1 MHYQLSISNA
11 AEHFIQLK
19 WTITNLHQPT
29 ICLQLPAWR
38 PGRYELANYAKN
50 IRCLQITNENGVI
63 VPFKKTTK
71 DCWEVNCA
79 GCHAL
84 VIQYEYY
91 ANQYDAGAS
100 YADATQLYINPVN
113 CFMYAHGRMDEAYA
127 VELLVP
133 DDYSVACQLPLKNKT
148 LYATN
153 FDELADSPFIASA
166 TLQHHEF
173 VVATTRMHFWFQGK
187 HDLDMN
193 LLEEDTIA
201 YTKAQINVFGE
212 LPCKDYHFLYIM
224 HPYPFRHGVE
234 HANSTVI
241 AMGKAETEIR
251 DEFYHS
257 LLAISSHELFHLWN
271 IKRIRPTEM
280 LPYDFTKENYS
291 TLGYVYEGVTTYYG
305 DQILLR
311 CGTWSWE
318 QYCSSFNSDLKRHL
332 TNPGRFNYSVAASSF
347 DTWLDGYVPGIA
359 GRKVSIYMEGML
371 AALIADLMIINH
383 SESKYSLDDVMKAL
397 YKHYKEGKGYDEAL
411 YKQLLE
417 QFAGISFDAYFNE
430 VIHGVGNIEL
440 WLTQYLDKMGCKLAE
455 AKGETVLVINPN
467 PSEKQK
473 KIFNYWLRNTME

>member
-1 MHYQLSISNA
+1 MHYQVSISNA

-19 WTITNLHQPT
+19 WRIPNLHQPT

-50 IRCLQITNENGVI
+50 IRCLHITNEQGI
-63 VPFKKTTK
+63 PVPFKKITK

-79 GCHAL
+79 GCHEL
-84 VIQYEYY
+84 IVQYEYY
-91 ANQYDAGAS
+91 ANQYDAGAC
-100 YADATQLYINPVN
+100 YADAEQLYINPVN
-113 CFMYAHGRMDEAYA
+113 CMMYAHGRMDEAYT
-127 VELLVP
+127 VEVLLP
-133 DDYSVACQLPLKNKT
+133 ENYSIACQLPLIKT
-148 LYATN
+148 TLHAAN

-166 TLQHHEF
+166 HIQHHVF
-173 VVATTRMHFWFQGK
+173 MVAETRIHFWFQGK
-187 HDLDMN
+187 HDLPIDK
-193 LLEEDTIA
+193 LEADTIA
-201 YTKAQINVFGE
+201 YAQAQIHLFGE
-212 LPCKDYHFLYIM
+212 LPCKDYHFLYII
-224 HPYPFRHGVE
+224 HPYTFRHGVE
-234 HANSTVI
+234 HAGSTVI
-241 AMGKAETEIR
+241 VMGKSEQEIR
-251 DEFYHS
+251 DEFYDS

-280 LPYDFTKENYS
+280 LPYDFTRENYS

-311 CGTWSWE
+311 CGAWSWE

-332 TNPGRFNYSVAASSF
+332 NNPGRFNYSVAASSF

-359 GRKVSIYMEGML
+359 GRKVSIYIEGML

-383 SESKYSLDDVMKAL
+383 SEGKYSLDDVLKAL
-397 YKHYKEGKGYDEAL
+397 YNNFKEGKGYDEAY

-430 VIHGVGNIEL
+430 VIHGIGKIEI
-440 WLTQYLDKMGCKLAE
+440 WLTQYLDKMGCKLLE
-455 AKGETVLVINPN
+455 NKGEIGLIIRPN

-473 KIFNYWLRNTME
+473 KTFNYWLRNYTE